1 MLGETRSHE
10 EGGRSN
16 QQHHESEAEARH
28 FGFIV
33 VTKKWHTAA
42 YPAAGLQ
49 RRLRQPSHKPR
60 LMPVRIAPAIFLRSV
75 MGTKQVL

>member
-1 MLGETRSHE
+1 MLGETRSQE

-33 VTKKWHTAA
+33 VTKKWHNAA
-42 YPAAGLQ
+42 
-49 RRLRQPSHKPR
+49 
-60 LMPVRIAPAIFLRSV
+60 
-75 MGTKQVL
+75 